1 MREPFPPCIGLY
13 CFTNSILANLRAHF
27 GVSQNKK
34 LALKGVPGDMG
45 QNGGSHNLK
54 IPQSSAREI
63 RQESWPDLYGFQA
76 HLNGS
81 RIFKYR
87 DFWYLTL
94 SSNTDSKKQVISNDD
109 IEYNQRSSHE
119 IPTCSHWFVYTRNH
133 IMPDQFDQSSFV
145 FWWLQHIVATYCIHW
160 GNFHPMLIKTPGYVA
175 ALLPRAPAISKS
187 SPTCVIPN
195 DSNHPFI
202 FSPQMEVS

>member
-1 MREPFPPCIGLY
+1 M
-13 CFTNSILANLRAHF
+13 A
-27 GVSQNKK
+27 
-34 LALKGVPGDMG
+34 
-45 QNGGSHNLK
+45 
-54 IPQSSAREI
+54 
-63 RQESWPDLYGFQA
+63 WFQA

-81 RIFKYR
+81 RISLGACRLQRAKCWGPKTGLMGLNGPHELKWAQNRQSCKHSWRILGHSKCRLQHKYR

-94 SSNTDSKKQVISNDD
+94 SSNTGSKKHVISNDD
-109 IEYNQRSSHE
+109 IEYNQRSSHQ
-119 IPTCSHWFVYTRNH
+119 IPTCSHWFVYNRNH